1 MNDLIQAPSIQPLPS
16 PPLLE
21 RFLFEQP
28 LLPVI
33 VLAVLAI
40 VAAIAFARLGQRR
53 RGVLVTSVL
62 AVLAGAVFATAALI
76 TTERERL
83 LERTEELIGATAAVD
98 TTALERMLSD
108 DARLQT
114 SGDIERVQASIDGQG
129 EIIDQAQSRLRTRFQ
144 INEWQILDR
153 QATIDGPNVGRT
165 LVRVGVDSDS
175 FSRTHY
181 SWWRLHWELDA
192 DGQWRCF
199 EIEPRWI
206 QFVGSAR

>member
-53 RGVLVTSVL
+53 RGVLVASVL

-83 LERTEELIGATAAVD
+83 LERSEELIGATAAVD
-98 TTALERMLSD
+98 TTALERMLSE

-114 SGDIERVQASIDGQG
+114 SGDIERVLASIDGRG
-129 EIIDQAQSRLRTRFQ
+129 EIIDQAQSRLRHRFQ